1 MKTIQRILVLAV
13 LGLAT
18 NSIVNAQGRPGG
30 PRGEGPGAGQHS
42 DDARPPRPEPA
53 KAAEH
58 LAEAFTTI
66 APFDENKDGKLDDA
80 ESAAVEK
87 AITDGSIKPPTRRTP
102 PAGGKPDANRMIR
115 RLSEIFG
122 QVVVFDVNKDGKLD
136 TAEQAALKQAIENGE
151 VRGPGGP
158 GGPRGGRTERPE
170 GAPRR

>member
-1 MKTIQRILVLAV
+1 MKTIQRILVLLA

-18 NSIVNAQGRPGG
+18 NSIANAQGRPGG
-30 PRGEGPGAGQHS
+30 PRGEGPGAGAGQRP

-58 LAEAFTTI
+58 LAEVFATI
-66 APFDENKDGKLDDA
+66 APFDLNKDGKLDEA
-80 ESAAVEK
+80 ESAAVAK

-102 PAGGKPDANRMIR
+102 AAGGKPDANRMIGR
-115 RLSEIFG
+115 FSEMFG

-136 TAEQAALKQAIENGE
+136 TSEQTALKQAIENGD
-151 VRGPGGP
+151 VRGP
-158 GGPRGGRTERPE
+158 GGPRGGRSERAE